1 MNDLLFLGFLLVQ
14 EGIFEFLDRQHVHAA
29 LFDLSVNVLELV
41 ILVLWEQDEIDE
53 LLKLLRL
60 LAIHLV
66 DVVPD
71 RHAIQ
76 DGLCANVHLIIVI
89 DEVSQ
94 LFQLV
99 FGHHA
104 QELEQGQLVLLEDP
118 QDANYFLIVL
128 LLKSILINIF
138 AFIPIDNLVPDPVLN
153 FLGDFFICYSMDLC
167 KVFDWWWIE
176 IVDADINVHFC
187 CFQFFDYIETKY
199 SLNSISCSLI
209 VQVFNWA
216 LHPLQINHTLAEN
229 PQLVSLADGIQDKA

>member
-1 MNDLLFLGFLLVQ
+1 LESGAVDDMNDLLFLGFLLVQ

-29 LFDLSVNVLELV
+29 LFDLPVNVLELV
-41 ILVLWEQDEIDE
+41 ILVLREQDEIDE

-128 LLKSILINIF
+128 LLKSIFINIF
-138 AFIPIDNLVPDPVLN
+138 AFIPIDNLVLDPLLN

-167 KVFDWWWIE
+167 KVFD
-176 IVDADINVHFC
+176 
-187 CFQFFDYIETKY
+187 
-199 SLNSISCSLI
+199 
-209 VQVFNWA
+209 
-216 LHPLQINHTLAEN
+216 
-229 PQLVSLADGIQDKA
+229 